1 MTEDLITGA
10 EHWRRIRRLL
20 NEHRQE
26 LAAMAA
32 GLYPDLP
39 RVAGTDLLC
48 WPGWLPATP
57 LDLAD
62 LRLGWVSAP
71 PPPAADGT
79 GEAAAHVLPRS
90 PAGQAYPTYAAAIE
104 ALDRPALFENR
115 VCYRL
120 LDAELGA
127 PDQAHA
133 DQARPDQA
141 RPDQARP
148 DQARPDQARPDQA
161 RPDQSRPAPASPP
174 RLRFGPARYFDAVN
188 LGHAVAHEL
197 TAAWAAAGTP
207 PAAPPPRA
215 ALDWPA
221 PDWPALPLRASVGD
235 PCALPRR
242 SALTAVT
249 TLTLR
254 RAPGGAASFLLHWR
268 DPARVNHAGGLYQ
281 VMPAGIFQPV
291 SAARAAQRHD
301 LSLWRCMTREFSEEL
316 LGGSEEYP
324 TRAGRLDYGRWPF
337 HRELAAAREAG
348 TLRVSCLG
356 LGVDPLTLATDIL
369 TVAVFEAGVFDRMF
383 RGLVTENAEG
393 RVVTEDGSA
402 AIPFT
407 QATVDRFTGGAEP
420 LQTAGAALLRLA
432 WQHRDHLGVSG

>member
-20 NEHRQE
+20 NEHRLE

-57 LDLAD
+57 LDVAD
-62 LRLGWVSAP
+62 LRLGWSSAP
-71 PPPAADGT
+71 PPPAADGA

-90 PAGQAYPTYAAAIE
+90 AAGPAYPTYAAAIE

-115 VCYRL
+115 ICYRL
-120 LDAELGA
+120 LDAELGGG
-127 PDQAHA
+127 
-133 DQARPDQA
+133 
-141 RPDQARP
+141 
-148 DQARPDQARPDQA
+148 
-161 RPDQSRPAPASPP
+161 P
-174 RLRFGPARYFDAVN
+174 RLRFGLARYFDALN

-197 TAAWAAAGTP
+197 TGAWASAGTP
-207 PAAPPPRA
+207 PDRA
-215 ALDWPA
+215 GLDWA
-221 PDWPALPLRASVGD
+221 ALPLRASVGD

-291 SAARAAQRHD
+291 SAAPAGRRHD

-324 TRAGRLDYGRWPF
+324 TRGGRLDYGQWPF

-393 RVVTEDGSA
+393 RVVTQDGSA

-432 WQHRDHLGVSG
+432 WQHRGVLGISG

>member
-1 MTEDLITGA
+1 MTDPLTTEA
-10 EHWRRIRRLL
+10 AHWCRIRRLL
-20 NEHRQE
+20 NEHRLD
-26 LAAMAA
+26 LAAVAA

-48 WPGWLPATP
+48 WPGWLPAAP

-62 LRLGWVSAP
+62 VRLDWVSAP

-79 GEAAAHVLPRS
+79 GAAAAHVLPR
-90 PAGQAYPTYAAAIE
+90 AGTGQAYPTYAAAIE
-104 ALDRPALFENR
+104 ALDRPALFDNR

-120 LDAELGA
+120 LDAGLAGA
-127 PDQAHA
+127 P
-133 DQARPDQA
+133 RGIP
-141 RPDQARP
+141 
-148 DQARPDQARPDQA
+148 
-161 RPDQSRPAPASPP
+161 PA
-174 RLRFGPARYFDAVN
+174 LRFGPARYFDAVN

-197 TAAWAAAGTP
+197 AEAWAAQSP
-207 PAAPPPRA
+207 PTLDGQP
-215 ALDWPA
+215 ALD
-221 PDWPALPLRASVGD
+221 ALPLRAAVGD

-242 SALTAVT
+242 CALTAVT

-254 RAPGGAASFLLHWR
+254 LAPGGAASFLLHWR

-291 SAARAAQRHD
+291 SEAPAARRHD
-301 LSLWRCMTREFSEEL
+301 FSLWRCMTREFSEEL

-324 TRAGRLDYGRWPF
+324 THDGRLDYGHWPF
-337 HRELAAAREAG
+337 HQELAVARDAG
-348 TLRVSCLG
+348 VLRVSCLG

-369 TVAVFEAGVFDRMF
+369 TVAVFEAGAFDRIF

-393 RVVTEDGSA
+393 RVITQDGSA

-407 QATVDRFTGGAEP
+407 RATVDRFTGGGEP

-432 WQHRDHLGVSG
+432 WQHRGLLGVAP

>member
-20 NEHRQE
+20 NEHRLE

-32 GLYPDLP
+32 RLYPDLP

-71 PPPAADGT
+71 PPPAADGA

-90 PAGQAYPTYAAAIE
+90 PAGLAYPTYAAAIE

-120 LDAELGA
+120 LDAELDGA
-127 PDQAHA
+127 DRAH
-133 DQARPDQA
+133 PDQA
-141 RPDQARP
+141 RPDQGRLDQGRLGRVRP
-148 DQARPDQARPDQA
+148 DH
-161 RPDQSRPAPASPP
+161 SRPGPASPP
-174 RLRFGPARYFDAVN
+174 KLRFGLARYFDAVN

-197 TAAWAAAGTP
+197 TEAWASPGTP
-207 PAAPPPRA
+207 PDRA
-215 ALDWPA
+215 VLDRA
-221 PDWPALPLRASVGD
+221 DPDWAALPLRASVGD
-235 PCALPRR
+235 PCALRRR

-254 RAPGGAASFLLHWR
+254 VAPGGAASFLLHWR

-291 SAARAAQRHD
+291 SAAPAARRHD

-324 TRAGRLDYGRWPF
+324 TRGGRLDYGQWPF

-369 TVAVFEAGVFDRMF
+369 TVAVFEASVFDRMF
-383 RGLVTENAEG
+383 RGLVTDNAEG

-432 WQHRDHLGVSG
+432 WQHRDHLGVVAA